1 MHFIGLNCIIVTAE
15 KFSGVY
21 YAAYSKKEQKFA
33 KRKETKNMSQ
43 LYSLL
48 VNTTDTP
55 TAGGTDTVTMLLT
68 TVLPIVLMIVIF
80 YFLLIRPEKKRSKKM
95 KEMLDNLQVAD
106 EVVTSGGI
114 IGRVLSVKEDTVLI
128 ETGSD
133 RTRLRVLRTAIIE
146 NRTVHDEVK

>member
-1 MHFIGLNCIIVTAE
+1 
-15 KFSGVY
+15 
-21 YAAYSKKEQKFA
+21 
-33 KRKETKNMSQ
+33 MSQ
-43 LYSLL
+43 FYSLL
-48 VNTTDTP
+48 VATSDNTTGEGNMMAT
-55 TAGGTDTVTMLLT
+55 LLT

-133 RTRLRVLRTAIIE
+133 RTRLRVLRSAIIE

>member
-1 MHFIGLNCIIVTAE
+1 
-15 KFSGVY
+15 
-21 YAAYSKKEQKFA
+21 
-33 KRKETKNMSQ
+33 MSQ

-48 VNTTDTP
+48 VNTTDNS
-55 TAGGTDTVTMLLT
+55 TAAEPGMAVTLLT

-133 RTRLRVLRTAIIE
+133 RTRLRVLRSAIIE